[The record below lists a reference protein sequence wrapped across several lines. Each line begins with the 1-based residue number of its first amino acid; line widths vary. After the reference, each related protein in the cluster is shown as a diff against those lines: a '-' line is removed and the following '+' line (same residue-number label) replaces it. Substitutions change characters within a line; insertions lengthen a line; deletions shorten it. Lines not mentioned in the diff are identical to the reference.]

1 MTNRTRLQTMK
12 SAMRRR
18 ARRSAVREKPPRVL
32 WQTAVCAVL
41 FVLLTALKLL
51 LPGHM
56 EQTRETLG
64 QWLVRD
70 ADFAAAFSAV
80 GRAVSGED
88 TLGEAYTAVFGESG
102 EDEVQSVSTAVSIFV
117 PQHELPANAVGEVRG
132 LGFSYAA
139 PLSDGTVTSAFGW
152 REDPNGAGEAFHW
165 GVDLAVP
172 EGTEIHC
179 FADGTVGVVAE
190 SVLLGKYLTVQ
201 HANGT
206 ETLYAHCSAIGVSS
220 GAEVKLGDVL
230 GAVGSTG
237 NATGAHLH
245 FEVHDGAAY
254 LNPAHYLSP

>member
-1 MTNRTRLQTMK
+1 MK
-12 SAMRRR
+12 NAVRRR
-18 ARRSAVREKPPRVL
+18 ARRGAAGEKPPRVL
-32 WQTAVCAVL
+32 WQTAVCAAL

-80 GRAVSGED
+80 GRAVTGED
-88 TLGEAYTAVFGESG
+88 TLGEAYTAVFGEDG
-102 EDEVQSVSTAVSIFV
+102 DAVQPVSTAVSVFV
-117 PQHELPANAVGEVRG
+117 PQRALPEGAVSETRELS
-132 LGFSYAA
+132 FSHAA
-139 PLSDGTVTSAFGW
+139 PLANGTLTSSFGW

-165 GVDLAVP
+165 GVDLAAP
-172 EGTEIHC
+172 EGTDICC

-201 HANGT
+201 HANGI
-206 ETLYAHCSAIGVSS
+206 ETLYAHCSAIGVCS

-230 GAVGSTG
+230 GAVGCTG

-245 FEVHDGAAY
+245 FEVHDGTAY
-254 LNPAHYLSP
+254 LDPAHYLLS

>member
-1 MTNRTRLQTMK
+1 MK
-12 SAMRRR
+12 SAVRRR
-18 ARRSAVREKPPRVL
+18 ARRGAARERPPRVL
-32 WQTAVCAVL
+32 WQTAVCAAL

-80 GRAVSGED
+80 GRAVTGED
-88 TLGEAYTAVFGESG
+88 SLGEAYTAVFGAGG
-102 EDEVQSVSTAVSIFV
+102 EDEAQPVSTAVSVFV
-117 PQHELPANAVGEVRG
+117 PQRALPENAVEEARE

-139 PLSDGTVTSAFGW
+139 PLSDAALTSAFGW

-165 GVDLAVP
+165 GVDLAAP
-172 EGTEIHC
+172 EGTEILC

-201 HANGT
+201 HANGA

-220 GAEVKLGDVL
+220 GAEVKRGDVL

-254 LNPAHYLSP
+254 LDPAHYLSP